1 MNKIKQ
7 WIFTHRGYILLTLIT
22 MLISMIGL
30 MAGIEAGL
38 SAGIACVVI
47 TAFANVY
54 NYLTMKDKI
63 DVYEILSTFIGMM
76 IPNIVYFLI
85 WLI

>member
-7 WIFTHRGYILLTLIT
+7 WVITHRGYILLALIT
-22 MLISMIGL
+22 MLISTIGL
-30 MAGIEAGL
+30 IAGIEAGL

-47 TAFANVY
+47 TSFANIY

-63 DVYEILSTFIGMM
+63 DVYEILSTLIGMI
-76 IPNIVYFLI
+76 IPNTIYLI
-85 WLI
+85 LWL

>member
-7 WIFTHRGYILLTLIT
+7 WIFAHRGYILLTLIT
-22 MLISMIGL
+22 MLISTIGL
-30 MAGIEAGL
+30 IAGIEAGL

-47 TAFANVY
+47 TSFANVY

-63 DVYEILSTFIGMM
+63 DVYEILSTLIGMI
-76 IPNIVYFLI
+76 IPNTIYLL